1 MTMKR
6 TRYLIAYDIRDDRR
20 LRGVHSIA
28 KKFGYALQYSV
39 FICDLDD
46 HEKYVMRLELG
57 EVLNHA
63 VDSVV
68 FVNLGDPSS
77 RGTECFEFMAAG
89 AAADLPNGG
98 PVIL

>member
-1 MTMKR
+1 MKR

-20 LRGVHSIA
+20 LREVHSVA

-39 FICDLDD
+39 FICDLDER
-46 HEKYVMRLELG
+46 EKYAMRLELAHA
-57 EVLNHA
+57 VNNA

-77 RGTECFEFMAAG
+77 RGTECFEFMG
-89 AAADLPNGG
+89 TRCPSDLPNRR
-98 PVIL
+98 PMIL

>member
-1 MTMKR
+1 MKR
-6 TRYLIAYDIRDDRR
+6 TRYLIAYDIRHDRR
-20 LRGVHSIA
+20 LREVHAIA
-28 KKFGYALQYSV
+28 KKFGHALQYSV
-39 FICDLDD
+39 FICDLDER
-46 HEKYVMRLELG
+46 EKYAMRLELAQ
-57 EVLNHA
+57 VLNHV

-89 AAADLPNGG
+89 GRADLPNGG

>member
-1 MTMKR
+1 VRR

-20 LRGVHSIA
+20 LREVHSVA

-39 FICDLDD
+39 FICDLDQR
-46 HEKYVMRLELG
+46 EKYAMRLELAKA
-57 EVLNHA
+57 VDHA

-77 RGTECFEFMAAG
+77 RGTECFEFMGAG
-89 AAADLPNGG
+89 GHADLPNGG
-98 PVIL
+98 ALIL